1 MNRPKILTATWPY
14 FQKLLQYHG
23 LEFTTTYSDPC
34 IWGGDLLKFSGFDD
48 YNFLADINLCFS
60 SRPNSVL
67 RDCTDTIKFP
77 FLTQSTGTWQ
87 IPTQVPDLET
97 CFFNRVKNIE
107 ADNSIVNLLWSG
119 GIDSTAM
126 VVAWLKFANK
136 DTKIR
141 VLYSIDSIKENSGLF
156 LHLHNLPHIELAEIG
171 GNVFYK
177 NTFDGVEINGGAGD
191 YLTASVDESFFKE
204 YEWWGLN
211 SPWQDLFWKKNP
223 NQNFMDFCQNWFA
236 LSGRD
241 ISTVLEARWWFYLN
255 KMIPAAPSQIVTTT
269 HVMSVSFFDYSLFK
283 EYFYYNVNS
292 LFASTSWNSYKQC
305 FKNFIYDYHA
315 DDDYRNNKCK
325 ENSGGSTIFHMKK
338 LLLNSKEE
346 ICTLSDGTSIKT
358 KNMPFLSQYEY
369 RQKYGHQL
377 DYLFTT

>member
-1 MNRPKILTATWPY
+1 MNQPKILTTTWPY

-23 LEFTTTYSDPC
+23 LNFTPTYPNSS

-60 SRPNSVL
+60 SRPGGII
-67 RDCTDTIKFP
+67 RDCTNTVKFP

-87 IPTQVPDLET
+87 IPVQVPDLET

-107 ADNSIVNLLWSG
+107 ADNPIVNLLWSG

-141 VLYSIDSIKENSGLF
+141 ILYSIDSIKENSELF
-156 LHLHNLPHIELAEIG
+156 LHLYNLSDIELVEIG

-177 NTFDGVEINGGAGD
+177 NTFDGVEIHGGAGD

-204 YEWWGLN
+204 HEWWGLN

-223 NQNFMDFCQNWFA
+223 NQKFMDFCQKWFA
-236 LSGRD
+236 LSGKD
-241 ISTVLEARWWFYLN
+241 INTVLEARWWFYLN
-255 KMIPAAPSQIVTTT
+255 KMNPASPSRIVTTT

-283 EYFYYNVNS
+283 EYFYYNINS
-292 LFASTSWNSYKQC
+292 LFASTSWKSYKQC
-305 FKNFIYDYHA
+305 LKNFIYDYHA
-315 DDDYRNNKCK
+315 DNNYRDNKCK
-325 ENSGGSTIFHMKK
+325 ENSGGATIFFMKK
-338 LLLNSKEE
+338 LLLTSKEE

-377 DYLFTT
+377 DYLFTK

>member
-1 MNRPKILTATWPY
+1 MNQPKILTTTWPY

-23 LEFTTTYSDPC
+23 LNFTPTYSNSS

-60 SRPNSVL
+60 SRPAGII
-67 RDCTDTIKFP
+67 RDCTNTVKFP
-77 FLTQSTGTWQ
+77 FLTQSTGTWK
-87 IPTQVPDLET
+87 IPVQVPDLET

-141 VLYSIDSIKENSGLF
+141 ILYSIDSIKENPGLF
-156 LHLHNLPHIELAEIG
+156 LHLHNLPDIELAEIG

-177 NTFDGVEINGGAGD
+177 NTFDGVEITGAAGD
-191 YLTASVDESFFKE
+191 YLTASVDDSFFKE
-204 YEWWGLN
+204 HEWWGLN

-223 NQNFMDFCQNWFA
+223 NQNFMDFCQKWFA
-236 LSGRD
+236 LSGKD
-241 ISTVLEARWWFYLN
+241 INTVLEARWWFYLN
-255 KMIPAAPSQIVTTT
+255 KMNPASPSRIVTTT

-283 EYFYYNVNS
+283 EYFYYNINS
-292 LFASTSWNSYKQC
+292 LFASTSWKSYKQC
-305 FKNFIYDYHA
+305 LKNFIYDYHA
-315 DDDYRNNKCK
+315 DDDYRDNKCK
-325 ENSGGSTIFHMKK
+325 ENSAGALIFHMKK
-338 LLLNSKEE
+338 LLLTSKEE